1 MLCAQFRGSDDVM
14 ALIQITGAVLRL
26 LRALLTQ
33 LPSASF
39 SNMTRLRWF
48 FEKSF
53 LSAEESVTLSNL

>member
-1 MLCAQFRGSDDVM
+1 MPYPDYWGRAE
-14 ALIQITGAVLRL
+14 T

-33 LPSASF
+33 LPRASF